1 MNDTEEYLHNN
12 LLLLPMSY
20 KLRRYERF
28 KKASN
33 TTKVVCLCIKNEAFI
48 YSNAYYHNLYQN
60 NICLYNLN
68 FDTNDEYNK
77 YGRNMNEITIFNANV
92 IIRHKQRMK
101 FVKMILSKILFERFP
116 NMDLEFLKDNII
128 PYLMWD
134 TESIF
139 KGYNIEH
146 RVQYNSL

>member
-48 YSNAYYHNLYQN
+48 CSSLYMSPYSRFSN
-60 NICLYNLN
+60 NILLYNLN
-68 FDTNDEYNK
+68 FDTIDECNK

-92 IIRHKQRMK
+92 IIRHKKRMK
-101 FVKMILSKILFERFP
+101 FVKMILSKILLEKFP
-116 NMDLEFLKDNII
+116 NMELEHLKNDIL
-128 PYLMWD
+128 PYLNWD
-134 TESIF
+134 THSIF
-139 KGYNIEH
+139 RGYNIE
-146 RVQYNSL
+146 YTL

>member
-1 MNDTEEYLHNN
+1 MNDIEEYIHNN

-33 TTKVVCLCIKNEAFI
+33 TTKDVCLCMKNEAFI
-48 YSNAYYHNLYQN
+48 YSSVYMSPYNTFSNK
-60 NICLYNLN
+60 ISLYNLT
-68 FDTNDEYNK
+68 FDTNGDYIN
-77 YGRNMNEITIFNANV
+77 YGKNMNEITIFNANV
-92 IIRHKQRMK
+92 IIRHKKRMK

-128 PYLMWD
+128 PYLIWD
-134 TESIF
+134 TETIF
-139 KGYNIEH
+139 KGYNIEY
-146 RVQYNSL
+146 RV

>member
-1 MNDTEEYLHNN
+1 MNDTEEYIHNN

-33 TTKVVCLCIKNEAFI
+33 TTKDVCLCMKNEAFI
-48 YSNAYYHNLYQN
+48 YSSVYMSPYNTFSNK
-60 NICLYNLN
+60 ISLYNLT
-68 FDTNDEYNK
+68 FDTNGDYIN
-77 YGRNMNEITIFNANV
+77 YGKNMNEITIFNANV
-92 IIRHKQRMK
+92 IIRHKKRMK

-128 PYLMWD
+128 PYLIWD
-134 TESIF
+134 TETIF
-139 KGYNIEH
+139 KGYNIEY
-146 RVQYNSL
+146 RV